1 VVLAGRNMLSSS
13 DASFLS
19 FSTCIFLDWDSPL
32 SSMSTSGETPT
43 TGGFIANVAPGISG
57 SQDATEDHGP
67 HDTSVAAALCD
78 GTPVQEAMPET
89 N

>member
-1 VVLAGRNMLSSS
+1 MHLFFPSLLVF
-13 DASFLS
+13 FLIGIHH
-19 FSTCIFLDWDSPL
+19 CLVCQPPVRRL
-32 SSMSTSGETPT
+32 PQ
-43 TGGFIANVAPGISG
+43 GGFIANVAPGISG